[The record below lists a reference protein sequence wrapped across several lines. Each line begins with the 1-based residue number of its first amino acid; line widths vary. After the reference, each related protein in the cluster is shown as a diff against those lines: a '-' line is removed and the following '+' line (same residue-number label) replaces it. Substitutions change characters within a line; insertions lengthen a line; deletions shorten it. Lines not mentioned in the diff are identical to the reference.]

1 MIKILI
7 VDDNLE
13 YAIKVMNY
21 INKTNQNIQVYNI
34 VENEKKALNILNNRN
49 DIDIVI
55 LSLDINAEIEFMELL
70 EDKEKYKKSIIV
82 ISENLCNYNK
92 LCINNVIYS
101 IIQKTVNIKEII
113 KKINELIE
121 VKNKIRQECTV
132 KEKIINEILNLNYD
146 MSNLGT
152 QYLVTAIEYI
162 IINMPNKDFNNLKTE
177 VYPFVA
183 EFNNTSVHNVKNNI
197 VRATDKM
204 YCQCEIEKLKKYF
217 HYYND
222 TKPDTRTIIRTVI
235 NKVS

>member
-21 INKTNQNIQVYNI
+21 INKTNQNIQVFNI
-34 VENEKKALNILNNRN
+34 VKNKMKALNILNNRN

-55 LSLDINAEIEFMELL
+55 LSLNINTENEFIKLL
-70 EDKEKYKKSIIV
+70 TDKEKYKKSIIV
-82 ISENLCNYNK
+82 LSESSYNYNK
-92 LCINNVIYS
+92 LCINELIYS
-101 IIQKTVNIKEII
+101 IIHKTVNLNEII

-121 VKNKIRQECTV
+121 LKNKIKFECAI
-132 KEKIINEILNLNYD
+132 KEKIINEILNLSYD

-162 IINMPNKDFNNLKTE
+162 IINMPNKDFNNLKTD

-197 VRATDKM
+197 VRATEKM

-217 HYYND
+217 HYYD
-222 TKPDTRTIIRTVI
+222 DIKPNTRTIIRTVI